1 MKLENSVGAV
11 TAVPLLDVNRGNR
24 ELRDEI
30 LAALTDVVDSGKF
43 LHGPQVAELEASVA
57 SLCESKHAIGCGSG
71 SDALLL
77 ALMALN
83 VGPGDE
89 VILPSFTFFA
99 TASCIER
106 VGAKIVFADIDP
118 HTYNIS
124 PEHVATLITRNT
136 KAIIAVHLFGQC
148 AAMDRLQAIA
158 QRHKVAIIEDA
169 AQAIGASYA
178 NVPACGW
185 DTIGC
190 LSFYP
195 TKNLGGF
202 GDGGMLTCQDDM
214 TAARLRL
221 LANHGM
227 QPRYHHRE
235 VGINSRLDTLQAAV
249 LNVKMTR
256 LQQYQRARQANAA
269 RYRMLFAASDLD
281 EMCRMPAQDP
291 QAVHVYNQFSVRVAD
306 GQRDMLRQHLQK
318 QNVGCEIY
326 YPIPLHLQ
334 QCFRHLGYRTGALP
348 ETERAAAEILHLPIY
363 PELTQDEQQA
373 VVESV
378 ASYYATGYARR
389 AA

>member
-1 MKLENSVGAV
+1 MKLDNSVGA

-43 LHGPQVAELEASVA
+43 LHGPQVGELEATVA
-57 SLCESKHAIGCGSG
+57 ELCHSKHAIGCASG

-99 TASCIER
+99 TASCVQR
-106 VGAKIVFADIDP
+106 LGAKIVFADIDP
-118 HTYNIS
+118 HTYNVS
-124 PEHVATLITRNT
+124 PEHVATLVNRNT

-148 AAMDRLQAIA
+148 AAMDRLQAVA
-158 QRHKVAIIEDA
+158 KRHGIPIVEDA

-178 NVPACGW
+178 GVPACGW

-256 LQQYQRARQANAA
+256 LLHYQRARQANAA
-269 RYRMLFAASDLD
+269 RYRMLFATSHL
-281 EMCRMPAQDP
+281 EEVCSLPIQDP

-306 GQRDMLRQHLQK
+306 GQRDRLRQHLQS

-373 VVESV
+373 VVDSV
-378 ASYYATGYARR
+378 TSFYHSSYARR
-389 AA
+389 VA